1 MLLARKGYRTLL
13 VDRAKFPSDVISTHL
28 IWQTGAACLKRWNLL
43 TRVAA
48 SNCPLI
54 SQVTFDFGDFALK
67 GLAPPADGVG
77 ECYAPRR
84 KVLDKI
90 LLDAAVDAGAEL
102 REGFTV
108 EEIVTQDDK
117 AIGIRGHDRGGSQ
130 VVDKTRIVI
139 GADGTHSI
147 VARCMAVAQFNVRP
161 ALTCW
166 YYSYWS
172 GVPIDG
178 PQLYS
183 RPYRAM
189 GGPPT
194 NDGLT
199 LVAVGWTNKEF
210 HQFRSDIEGN
220 FLKTLELAPAYA
232 DRVRCGKREER
243 FVGTADLPNFFRKRH
258 GPGWALVG
266 DAAYHKDPI
275 TARGISDAFCDAEL
289 LSEAID
295 AGFSGRKSL
304 QQSLDEYERRR
315 NEEVS
320 AMYDFTCDFASL
332 APPSEETRSLLAAI
346 SKEQLEAN
354 RYLGTIAG
362 SPRSRSGSI
371 PGRPET
377 TTSIGRRGLVSYFPA
392 PL

>member
-1 MLLARKGYRTLL
+1 
-13 VDRAKFPSDVISTHL
+13 
-28 IWQTGAACLKRWNLL
+28 
-43 TRVAA
+43 
-48 SNCPLI
+48 
-54 SQVTFDFGDFALK
+54 
-67 GLAPPADGVG
+67 
-77 ECYAPRR
+77 
-84 KVLDKI
+84 
-90 LLDAAVDAGAEL
+90 
-102 REGFTV
+102 
-108 EEIVTQDDK
+108 
-117 AIGIRGHDRGGSQ
+117 
-130 VVDKTRIVI
+130 
-139 GADGTHSI
+139 
-147 VARCMAVAQFNVRP
+147 MAVAQFNVRP
-161 ALTCW
+161 ALTCS

-275 TARGISDAFCDAEL
+275 TARGAFCDAEL

-362 SPRSRSGSI
+362 TVGI
-371 PGRPET
+371 AEFFAPENL
-377 TTSIGRRGLVSYFPA
+377 RRIMDKTAEL
-392 PL
+392 